1 MSNDTMKTTFQISI
15 ELKARRFFY
24 LLSVRSLVMLKGGKE
39 SLFKDVFLT
48 STYNMDEKAETDRC
62 SALFVTICKNEHE
75 ISTTIVTG
83 KPGSCREGL
92 AVPGSWSS
100 HTWDPICKVLE
111 EQTPNSGVPPFVK
124 TFTMRRPELQF
135 PLGISFSLK
144 INSILKLESNCLL
157 IWSPSWTYL

>member
-15 ELKARRFFY
+15 ELKAGRFFY

-48 STYNMDEKAETDRC
+48 TSTYNMDEKAETDRC
-62 SALFVTICKNEHE
+62 SALFVIICKNEHE

-92 AVPGSWSS
+92 AVPGS
-100 HTWDPICKVLE
+100 
-111 EQTPNSGVPPFVK
+111 
-124 TFTMRRPELQF
+124 
-135 PLGISFSLK
+135 
-144 INSILKLESNCLL
+144 
-157 IWSPSWTYL
+157 